1 MLNTR
6 RKLSS
11 SEINEVEKFRGWVE
25 DRANNFSSEQ
35 KRRFLAILKTK
46 WPECVDDKRTSDDCK
61 SIIEY
66 EIANTNLFTENDK
79 LITVHVL
86 HIRSEV
92 DDLYNAVVI
101 RTNEVTGR
109 VAGVYN
115 DGMVYYD
122 FPWNGTGVEAT
133 EEEQKAIPPVNGL
146 EVQGSTID
154 KFMVDPTAEARKL
167 DTPEDAFAT
176 PGETSTQETA
186 SNEVITTAESRKLR
200 GEIVT
205 KSNNNIL
212 FDSSLLSRRHLAQ
225 KYSRNELIAGGN
237 YHLNY
242 TDANQASDKLD
253 TFLAT
258 PVPLEP
264 TAGSRS
270 IGPWDC
276 RGLTGVSC
284 CAMIKH
290 SVRDHDEQDNAVQC
304 WVETISGLLTVKTC
318 EDDLSKI
325 CIYETYDG
333 KVFSVPL
340 LAYDKVLEAANTAGT
355 HDITLT
361 P

>member
-1 MLNTR
+1 M
-6 RKLSS
+6 
-11 SEINEVEKFRGWVE
+11 
-25 DRANNFSSEQ
+25 
-35 KRRFLAILKTK
+35 
-46 WPECVDDKRTSDDCK
+46 
-61 SIIEY
+61 
-66 EIANTNLFTENDK
+66 
-79 LITVHVL
+79 
-86 HIRSEV
+86 
-92 DDLYNAVVI
+92 
-101 RTNEVTGR
+101 
-109 VAGVYN
+109 
-115 DGMVYYD
+115 
-122 FPWNGTGVEAT
+122 
-133 EEEQKAIPPVNGL
+133 NGL

-167 DTPEDAFAT
+167 DTPEDVFAT
-176 PGETSTQETA
+176 PSETSTQETA